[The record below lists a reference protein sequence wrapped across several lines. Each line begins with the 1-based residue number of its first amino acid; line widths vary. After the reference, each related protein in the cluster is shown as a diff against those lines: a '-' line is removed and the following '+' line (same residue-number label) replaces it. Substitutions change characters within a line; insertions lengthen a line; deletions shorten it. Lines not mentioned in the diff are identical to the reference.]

1 MTKIFAAFAAIA
13 LIGLL
18 LPTPASADIFT
29 FVCDPATESA
39 PADWFGGSWPAQVR
53 LVVDTGNRSIELFDK
68 DAKSL
73 AGTGRPGRLSGLN
86 NYKLDVIITDNLIS
100 WGIVEMWGFSGYVN
114 RSTGRLDVIWTNP
127 SGYNV
132 ETSTRQFHGTCR
144 AR

>member
-114 RSTGRLDVIWTNP
+114 RGTGRLDVIWTNP